1 MSIKTVCKWATITL
15 LLGLL
20 VACSDSN
27 NNSNNDNSGATE
39 EKVSFTE
46 LSRGWFDQNEND
58 EPPSAE
64 DIDFDF
70 DADEDP
76 DAFNDLLT
84 SMNSG
89 VEQEN

>member
-1 MSIKTVCKWATITL
+1 MSTKTVYKWAAITL

-20 VACSDSN
+20 SACSDSN
-27 NNSNNDNSGATE
+27 NNSNGSSEAME

-46 LSRGWFDQNEND
+46 LSRGWFDQDQND
-58 EPPSAE
+58 APPSAE
-64 DIDFDF
+64 DIDFLF
-70 DADEDP
+70 DADENP

-89 VEQEN
+89 VEQDN